1 MIRLSCWPRSSIA
14 ALLFLSCF
22 CDWPACVGTLQD
34 SDVHRV
40 EWRDVPGRPLQ
51 GHALRELSFQ
61 QLSPHRE
68 HLREVEDTQLRRDE
82 GALQGDVQPESY
94 IVKVHRGK
102 RNLVMQTIRSLYPET
117 RVQYL
122 PLDSYVVVVPLHIA
136 KQIAAADGVDAVL
149 LLPEQMKL
157 PAELHEEAFGRRS
170 AASSVSNKRRTK
182 SRYMDDEP
190 EVKRRTNWH
199 GAESDRTRA
208 LEEVTALL
216 EAQRKEEGSGEGTS
230 RGDPNKPR
238 QHRFGEQWIRRRVER
253 ESAPLSDADLI
264 VVVGRTRQDG
274 GALGQRWRERI
285 DRKSVV

>member
-136 KQIAAADGVDAVL
+136 KQVRDQSL
-149 LLPEQMKL
+149 SENP
-157 PAELHEEAFGRRS
+157 PP
-170 AASSVSNKRRTK
+170 AASTCARWKTVLPMASADRRPS
-182 SRYMDDEP
+182 SRL
-190 EVKRRTNWH
+190 R
-199 GAESDRTRA
+199 
-208 LEEVTALL
+208 
-216 EAQRKEEGSGEGTS
+216 QRMASTQCCCC
-230 RGDPNKPR
+230 PNR
-238 QHRFGEQWIRRRVER
+238 
-253 ESAPLSDADLI
+253 
-264 VVVGRTRQDG
+264 
-274 GALGQRWRERI
+274 
-285 DRKSVV
+285 